1 MPSDIPYNFRQS
13 SSRGDTITSP
23 MIYDQSLP
31 KEGKEKRRSTNN
43 DCGAASIKRRAQP
56 GESHFMV
63 ITPGDP
69 LIIWKALKRKWNQPA
84 VQRGEK
90 SARRRG
96 EEGRDEN
103 SASPRGESDEGWWI
117 GSRRSNRQRS

>member
-1 MPSDIPYNFRQS
+1 MAEVSWDGISTLLESCRYRDFIPPFIFEIAMPSDIPYNFRQS
-13 SSRGDTITSP
+13 SSRDTITSP

-31 KEGKEKRRSTNN
+31 RGKRRSTNN

-69 LIIWKALKRKWNQPA
+69 LIIWKALKRK
-84 VQRGEK
+84 
-90 SARRRG
+90 
-96 EEGRDEN
+96 
-103 SASPRGESDEGWWI
+103 
-117 GSRRSNRQRS
+117 